1 MIKETVY
8 GDQPKYLI
16 CYLYSS
22 DDGTEGPNLDFK
34 ALSLDEDLAD
44 EFSFVAI
51 RDPSDQINTSGE
63 LPTVIGVMKESD
75 KYPEG
80 SVFNLQGMQTVVFNE
95 LKATL
100 FS

>member
-75 KYPEG
+75 KYPAG

-100 FS
+100 FT